1 MAIRF
6 KQLSKTSTEW
16 TSLNP
21 TLLEG
26 EIGFEKDTNKL
37 KIGDGVSNWNTLE
50 YTIGDNSSEIDTSNF
65 VDLTSEQTIS
75 GIKEFSN
82 VIKSTR
88 RRWVSDTSEFLI
100 TSDSFDFGF
109 DNLLIDTI
117 QTQTG
122 AFSGEFSSGNIVY
135 GDFIIPLKDLRD
147 NVLIGREMTIS
158 DTSNSSRYNIVIGN
172 LSNYNTSGD
181 PSVYGSRN
189 IVISTQQNNGQDSVV
204 SGEASIAI
212 GYNTRITGDNSI
224 QLGTGTNNTSNTFQ
238 VWDYQLLDGNT
249 GLIPNERLNLGT
261 KKYLHRITLN
271 LSDQASGSPPNKTAV
286 IHLDY
291 YSEQETAYT
300 SPNFATLALTN
311 SIGCSGYYI
320 DADVSLTEKNFV
332 YEIALPQSNEFI
344 LNNNVSI
351 TIQSTGSSITDEV
364 IGYVL
369 S

>member
-1 MAIRF
+1 MAEVVKTRF
-6 KQLSKTSTEW
+6 KQLSKASTEW

-26 EIGFEKDTNKL
+26 EIGFESDTNKL
-37 KIGDGVSNWNTLE
+37 KVGNGVDAWNNLEYVAGSDSSDVDISNLVDLSNKQTITNTKTFTTSEGSWDTGYFPITIAQDYKPGINFESSYHDDLYIGNNFWAPNAHGIAIGYDISLNGTVSNDKNICIGFNVSSDASNADADLN
-50 YTIGDNSSEIDTSNF
+50 YTGSSVVIGDNSSC
-65 VDLTSEQTIS
+65 
-75 GIKEFSN
+75 
-82 VIKSTR
+82 TR
-88 RRWVSDTSEFLI
+88 
-100 TSDSFDFGF
+100 
-109 DNLLIDTI
+109 
-117 QTQTG
+117 
-122 AFSGEFSSGNIVY
+122 SSSIVVGY
-135 GDFIIPLKDLRD
+135 DAH
-147 NVLIGREMTIS
+147 
-158 DTSNSSRYNIVIGN
+158 
-172 LSNYNTSGD
+172 
-181 PSVYGSRN
+181 
-189 IVISTQQNNGQDSVV
+189 
-204 SGEASIAI
+204 ASKHDA
-212 GYNTRITGDNSI
+212 I

-238 VWDYQLLDGNT
+238 VWNYALLDGNT

-271 LSDQASGSPPNKTAV
+271 LSDQVSGTAPTKMAV

-364 IGYVL
+364 IGYIF